1 MNHCIMTM
9 NIHEFKQ
16 LTCPLRKENHSV
28 VTKLNYFKPLSFLS
42 LGQTNEDVKGII

>member
-9 NIHEFKQ
+9 NIYEFNE
-16 LTCPLRKENHSV
+16 LTYPLRKENHSV
-28 VTKLNYFKPLSFLS
+28 VTKLNHFKPLCFLS